1 MLLAVPQQKVRKV
14 KSSCLAE
21 VTGPKPESVSCLAE
35 GPKPGQE
42 EIQYRDRQSQDPDS
56 VGLLP
61 DSTNYLI
68 VANYS
73 GRG

>member
-42 EIQYRDRQSQDPDS
+42 EIATVQRQ
-56 VGLLP
+56 
-61 DSTNYLI
+61 TE
-68 VANYS
+68 S
-73 GRG
+73 GSRFCRTASRFY

>member
-14 KSSCLAE
+14 IRLAE

-42 EIQYRDRQSQDPDS
+42 EIQYRDRIQI
-56 VGLLP
+56 L
-61 DSTNYLI
+61 
-68 VANYS
+68 
-73 GRG
+73 

>member
-42 EIQYRDRQSQDPDS
+42 IQYRDRQSQDPDS
-56 VGLLP
+56 
-61 DSTNYLI
+61 TN
-68 VANYS
+68 
-73 GRG
+73 